1 MKTLEL
7 VLNIVLVVVSVVM
20 IIVVLLQ
27 KSKSSGLGAAFGG
40 ESASLSPKA
49 KSASRDVV
57 LQKITIVLAVL
68 MAILALG
75 LTVLSQF
82 V

>member
-20 IIVVLLQ
+20 IRVVLLQ

-57 LQKITIVLAVL
+57 LQKITIVLAVIIAL
-68 MAILALG
+68 LALG
-75 LTVLSQF
+75 LTVLTQF